1 MNLCLAAA
9 LLSVSAVAA
18 VAGPLPEA
26 VAESGT
32 LRIANTPNYPPLEFK
47 DPATNTLT
55 GFDIDLGTALAET
68 LGVTPSWQETSFSAM
83 LSALQTDRVDMIMSG
98 MSDLPDRHDS
108 ATFVDYL
115 RSGPQFFVRAEDAAG
130 FASVADVCGKK
141 VGASRRTSYPAEIEK
156 WSAENCADT
165 PVTFIGTDGSAD
177 ARTQLR
183 QGRIDV
189 AVQGNETLPYVMD
202 QEPDTYSIVGEP
214 FTYQLIGMALPKDQ
228 TEFHEAVVTALEGLM
243 EDGTYGDLLEK
254 WNLTGSGVE
263 TVTINGAE

>member
-1 MNLCLAAA
+1 MKLCIAAI
-9 LLSVSAVAA
+9 LLSASAIAA
-18 VAGPLPEA
+18 VADPLPA
-26 VAESGT
+26 SVAESGT

-68 LGVTPSWQETSFSAM
+68 LGVTPSWEETSFSAM

-115 RSGPQFFVRAEDAAG
+115 RSGPQFFVRSEDASAYAG
-130 FASVADVCGKK
+130 VAEVCGKR

-156 WSAENCADT
+156 WSGENCADN

-189 AVQGNETLPYVMD
+189 AAQGNETLPYVMD
-202 QEPDTYSIVGEP
+202 QEPDTYSTVGEP

-228 TEFHEAVVTALEGLM
+228 TEFHDAVVAALEGLM
-243 EDGTYGDLLEK
+243 EDGTYDELLDK
-254 WNLTGSGVE
+254 WNLAGSGIEKV
-263 TVTINGAE
+263 TVNGAE